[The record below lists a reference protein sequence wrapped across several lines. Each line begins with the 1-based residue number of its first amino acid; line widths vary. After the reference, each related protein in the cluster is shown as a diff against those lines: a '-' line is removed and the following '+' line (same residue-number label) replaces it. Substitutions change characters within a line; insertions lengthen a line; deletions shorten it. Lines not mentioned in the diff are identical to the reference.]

1 MSGEESEMTAVEV
14 SEIVERTG
22 TIPVPGGNVWY
33 RIVGEGDATP
43 LLTLHGGP
51 GVPSA
56 YLATLAGLADE
67 RPVIFFDQL
76 GCGNSDRP
84 DDPALWTTERSV
96 AEVQAVVA
104 ALGLTRF
111 HLLGQSWGTML
122 AVDYLLTRPDGVVSV
137 TLASPALSIPR
148 WTADARTFV
157 QAMPEDVRATI
168 VAHEAAGTTD
178 SPEYLAAIDAYY
190 RRHVCRMD
198 PWPDP
203 MTSAL
208 ATMSRDVYQTM
219 WGPSEFCATGSLRD
233 YDRTDRLGE
242 LDMPALFTCGRFD
255 EATPEATAWYASLVP
270 GARIVIF
277 EDSSHVAHLEE
288 ETAYLDALRAF
299 LRQADA
305 RA

>member
-1 MSGEESEMTAVEV
+1 M
-14 SEIVERTG
+14 
-22 TIPVPGGNVWY
+22 
-33 RIVGEGDATP
+33 P

-84 DDPALWTTERSV
+84 DDPSLWTTERSV
-96 AEVQAVVA
+96 AEVHAVVA
-104 ALGLTRF
+104 ALGLERF

-122 AVDYLLTRPDGVVSV
+122 AVDYLLSQPSGVLSV

-148 WTADARTFV
+148 WAADARAYV
-157 QAMPEDVRATI
+157 RAMPDDVRAAI
-168 VAHEAAGTTD
+168 EANEAAGTTD
-178 SPEYLAAIDAYY
+178 SPEYLAAVDAFY

-198 PWPDP
+198 PWPEP
-203 MTSAL
+203 MTTAL
-208 ATMSRDVYQTM
+208 ATMSQKVYNTM
-219 WGPSEFCATGSLRD
+219 WGPSEFHATGSLRD

-242 LDMPALFTCGRFD
+242 IEMPTLFTCGRFD

-270 GARIVIF
+270 DARMAIF
-277 EDSSHVAHLEE
+277 EESAHLPHLEE
-288 ETAYLDALRAF
+288 EEAYLAALKAF
-299 LRQADA
+299 LREVDA
-305 RA
+305 MA